1 MLTMLPPTFGLK
13 DSSNGGN
20 LPFYA
25 WYDRDHDFAAA
36 LAAQEVREARYM
48 AALWWPVLILSAAAL
63 VGAHLHLGIMW
74 EWAGASPI
82 LATLVAMAPASRR
95 REAEFRGQSVECVVR
110 RDQYATPLDT
120 ALDEAAYQLTRYKQF
135 RGWRIEDIREGLV
148 EAIPSAEAWA
158 RKNANLIRSAS

>member
-20 LPFYA
+20 LPFYV
-25 WYDRDHDFAAA
+25 WYNRNHEFAAA

-48 AALWWPVLILSAAAL
+48 AALWWPVAIVSAALIYLFLPLAVL
-63 VGAHLHLGIMW
+63 P
-74 EWAGASPI
+74 ASVI
-82 LATLVAMAPASRR
+82 LATLVAMAPGSRR

>member
-20 LPFYA
+20 LPLYA
-25 WYDRDHDFAAA
+25 WYNRNHEFAAA

-48 AALWWPVLILSAAAL
+48 AALWWPMAIVSAAL
-63 VGAHLHLGIMW
+63 IYMFLPLEVLP
-74 EWAGASPI
+74 ASVI
-82 LATLVAMAPASRR
+82 LATLVAMAPGSRR

-120 ALDEAAYQLTRYKQF
+120 ALNEAAYQLTRYRQF
-135 RGWRIEDIREGLV
+135 KGWRIEDIREGLV

-158 RKNANLIRSAS
+158 RKNAKLIRKAL

>member
-25 WYDRDHDFAAA
+25 WYNRNHEFAAA

-48 AALWWPVLILSAAAL
+48 AALWWPVAIVSAVLIYLFAPL
-63 VGAHLHLGIMW
+63 EVLP
-74 EWAGASPI
+74 ASVI
-82 LATLVAMAPASRR
+82 LATLVAMAPGSRR

-110 RDQYATPLDT
+110 RDHYGTRLET
-120 ALDEAAYQLTRYKQF
+120 ALDEASLQLTRYKQF
-135 RGWRIEDIREGLV
+135 DGWPQDKIRAGLV
-148 EAIPSAEAWA
+148 GALPEAERWA
-158 RKNANLIRSAS
+158 LNNARLIRSAV